1 VNPKLESDMKLFRLL
16 TQLLLLC
23 VLASCSHTK
32 GVVAGSRDGCYPLPG
47 AKVISPYKNNRG
59 SHRHTGVDL
68 KTKANDPIYA
78 VGDGVVTMSK
88 NYSGYGKCI
97 IIKHADGTETLYAHN
112 SKNYVKEGEKVKSGQ
127 KIALTGRTGRATT
140 EHLHFEVRK
149 NGKPVNPMPL
159 LEKLSKKTRIK

>member
-1 VNPKLESDMKLFRLL
+1 MKLFRLL

-78 VGDGVVTMSK
+78 VGDGVVTMS
-88 NYSGYGKCI
+88 
-97 IIKHADGTETLYAHN
+97 
-112 SKNYVKEGEKVKSGQ
+112 
-127 KIALTGRTGRATT
+127 
-140 EHLHFEVRK
+140 
-149 NGKPVNPMPL
+149 
-159 LEKLSKKTRIK
+159 

>member
-1 VNPKLESDMKLFRLL
+1 MKLFRLL

-159 LEKLSKKTRIK
+159 LEKLGKKTRIK

>member
-1 VNPKLESDMKLFRLL
+1 MKLFRLL

-149 NGKPVNPMPL
+149 NGKPVNPMSL
-159 LEKLSKKTRIK
+159 LEKLSKKTRLK

>member
-1 VNPKLESDMKLFRLL
+1 MKLFRLL

-47 AKVISPYKNNRG
+47 AKVISPYKNNSG

-159 LEKLSKKTRIK
+159 LEKLSKKSRLK

>member
-1 VNPKLESDMKLFRLL
+1 MKLFRLL

-159 LEKLSKKTRIK
+159 LEKLSKKTQLK

>member
-1 VNPKLESDMKLFRLL
+1 MKLFRLL

-59 SHRHTGVDL
+59 SHRHTGVE
-68 KTKANDPIYA
+68 KTKPNDPIYA
-78 VGDGVVTMSK
+78 VYDGVVTMSK
-88 NYSGYGKCI
+88 SYYGYGKCI
-97 IIKHADGTETLYAHN
+97 IIKHEDGTETLYSHN
-112 SKNYVKEGEKVKSGQ
+112 SKNYVKEGEKVRCGQ

-159 LEKLSKKTRIK
+159 LEKLSKKTHIK

>member
-1 VNPKLESDMKLFRLL
+1 MKLFRLL

-78 VGDGVVTMSK
+78 VGNGVVTMSK

>member
-1 VNPKLESDMKLFRLL
+1 MKLFRLL

-68 KTKANDPIYA
+68 KTTANDPIYA

-159 LEKLSKKTRIK
+159 LEKLGKKSRLK

>member
-1 VNPKLESDMKLFRLL
+1 MKLFRLL

-32 GVVAGSRDGCYPLPG
+32 GVV
-47 AKVISPYKNNRG
+47 SPYKNNRG

-159 LEKLSKKTRIK
+159 LEKLGKKSRLK

>member
-1 VNPKLESDMKLFRLL
+1 MKLFRLL

-127 KIALTGRTGRATT
+127 KIALTGQTGRATT

>member
-1 VNPKLESDMKLFRLL
+1 MKLFRLL

-32 GVVAGSRDGCYPLPG
+32 GVVAGPRDGCYPLPG

>member
-1 VNPKLESDMKLFRLL
+1 MKLFRLL

-159 LEKLSKKTRIK
+159 LEKLGKKSRIK

>member
-1 VNPKLESDMKLFRLL
+1 MKLFRLL

-112 SKNYVKEGEKVKSGQ
+112 SKNYVKEGEKVRGGQ
-127 KIALTGRTGRATT
+127 KIALTGKTGRATT
-140 EHLHFEVRK
+140 EHLHFEVRR

-159 LEKLSKKTRIK
+159 LEKLSKKTHVK

>member
-1 VNPKLESDMKLFRLL
+1 MKLFRLL
-16 TQLLLLC
+16 IQLLLLC

>member
-1 VNPKLESDMKLFRLL
+1 MKLFRLL
-16 TQLLLLC
+16 IQLLLLC

-159 LEKLSKKTRIK
+159 LEKLSKKTRLK

>member
-1 VNPKLESDMKLFRLL
+1 MKLIRLL

>member
-1 VNPKLESDMKLFRLL
+1 MKLFRLL

-159 LEKLSKKTRIK
+159 LEKLSKKMQGK

>member
-1 VNPKLESDMKLFRLL
+1 MKLFRLL

-149 NGKPVNPMPL
+149 NGKPVNPIPL

>member
-1 VNPKLESDMKLFRLL
+1 MKLFRLL
-16 TQLLLLC
+16 IQLLLLC

-159 LEKLSKKTRIK
+159 LEKLGKKSRLK

>member
-1 VNPKLESDMKLFRLL
+1 MKLFRLL

-97 IIKHADGTETLYAHN
+97 IIKHADGTEKLYAHN

-159 LEKLSKKTRIK
+159 LEKLGKKSRLK

>member
-32 GVVAGSRDGCYPLPG
+32 GVVAGSRDGCCPLPG